1 MKVLKSFLE
10 FVIEITAIPFILGI
24 FAAALA
30 GIVLPLITIVKTI
43 KDGHFNFNKTHSEL
57 LETISNKLGE
67 FMSKAKRKIE
77 KSGSGCNSSLNS

>member
-43 KDGHFNFNKTHSEL
+43 K
-57 LETISNKLGE
+57 